1 MATNV
6 HLILLTKSTD
16 LVLGSNKVIWSFLVA
31 AGLQRKALIP
41 DIYRKGDDRNPHHS
55 GFLIR
60 HDYSTQ
66 MTPHVEDI
74 EDLNILSSAQRGC
87 QEAAQV
93 QLDQMDATT
102 KVGEN
107 VG

>member
-66 MTPHVEDI
+66 MTPHVEDV
-74 EDLNILSSAQRGC
+74 DFLALN
-87 QEAAQV
+87 V
-93 QLDQMDATT
+93 DA
-102 KVGEN
+102 KKLLKSN
-107 VG
+107 